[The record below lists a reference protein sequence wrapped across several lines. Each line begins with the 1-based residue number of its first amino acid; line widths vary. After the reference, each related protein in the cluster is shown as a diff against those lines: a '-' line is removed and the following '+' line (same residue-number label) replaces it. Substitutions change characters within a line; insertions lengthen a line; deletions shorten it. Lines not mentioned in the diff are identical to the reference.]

1 MSGDTFTNTPPQRL
15 YERSLTYRKFKVM
28 SKLKS
33 AIAIEIGDKG
43 LYEDVMIFFPSVMK
57 HFIERPHT
65 KKSDKNRR

>member
-33 AIAIEIGDKG
+33 AIAIEIGD
-43 LYEDVMIFFPSVMK
+43 
-57 HFIERPHT
+57 
-65 KKSDKNRR
+65 